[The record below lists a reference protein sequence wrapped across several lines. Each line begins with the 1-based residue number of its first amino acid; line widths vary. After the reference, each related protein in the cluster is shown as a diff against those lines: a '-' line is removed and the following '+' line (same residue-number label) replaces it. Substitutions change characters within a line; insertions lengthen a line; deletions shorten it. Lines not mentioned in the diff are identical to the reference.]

1 MGKLF
6 YITGGARSGKST
18 FAEKLAANYGGLVS
32 YIATAIPFDNEMKD
46 RIARHQQQRP
56 QSWKTYEAYWGIGGI
71 IRQNHASVFL
81 LDCMTVLITNQMLD
95 QEVDWDHPTL
105 QDIQKTEGII
115 RKEVDDIIRA
125 VKEGTADLIVVTNE
139 LGMGLVP
146 EYPLG
151 RVFRDIAGRM
161 NQLLA
166 KAADEAYF
174 VVSGIPLRLK

>member
-1 MGKLF
+1 
-6 YITGGARSGKST
+6 
-18 FAEKLAANYGGLVS
+18 
-32 YIATAIPFDNEMKD
+32 
-46 RIARHQQQRP
+46 
-56 QSWKTYEAYWGIGGI
+56 
-71 IRQNHASVFL
+71 
-81 LDCMTVLITNQMLD
+81 MTVLITNQMLD
-95 QEVDWDHPTL
+95 QEVDWNHPTL

-115 RKEVDDIIRA
+115 RNEVDDIIRA

>member
-1 MGKLF
+1 LGKLF
-6 YITGGARSGKST
+6 FITGGARSGKST
-18 FAEKLAANYGGLVS
+18 FAEKLAANYEDSIS
-32 YIATAIPFDNEMKD
+32 YIATAIPFDDEMKD
-46 RIARHQQQRP
+46 RIAKHRQQRP
-56 QSWKTYEAYWGIGGI
+56 QSWKTYEAYRGIGGI

-95 QEVDWDHPTL
+95 EEVDWDHPTL
-105 QDIQKTEGII
+105 EDVQKTESNI
-115 RKEVDDIIRA
+115 RREVDDIIRA
-125 VKEGTADLIVVTNE
+125 IKEVTADLIVVSNE